1 MPFCIGATPRED
13 LMKKLVGF
21 SILVLLAIVLF
32 STVAA
37 RESFAA
43 ALVACGFAAGFTFL
57 AYLGLKLIFVD

>member
-1 MPFCIGATPRED
+1 
-13 LMKKLVGF
+13 MKKLVGF